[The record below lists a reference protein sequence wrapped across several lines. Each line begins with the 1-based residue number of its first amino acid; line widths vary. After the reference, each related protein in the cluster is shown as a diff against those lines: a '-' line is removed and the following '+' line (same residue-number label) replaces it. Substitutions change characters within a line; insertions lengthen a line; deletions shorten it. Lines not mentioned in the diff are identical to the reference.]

1 MMKHDMVEK
10 VVDKENDYVRI
21 MVKGSFLWK
30 KYMSMI
36 RLIEN

>member
-10 VVDKENDYVRI
+10 GVDNENECVRI
-21 MVKGSFLWK
+21 MFKGSFLWK